1 MMEAKHNKKDAFE
14 MPALG
19 LKLTD
24 IYYVLFRQKW
34 IILGCLAVGLLAGI
48 VVFLAQKTLYWSEAK
63 LLVRYVTST
72 RSVEAVG
79 SQTKSPDYGGENVI
93 NSELEILTSHD
104 LCEEVARRVG
114 PEKLLGKGRGSNVVA
129 AAEVVYKGI
138 ELNNPHRSNI
148 IRVRFSHGDPAICQI
163 VLGELIEEYF
173 KRHKKIHHTGRN
185 YEGILSVEAQDILNR
200 IRENEEE
207 LQKLHRRA
215 GVVSVTESKINLASE
230 LARLRQKYFDAEADI
245 ADLRAVLG
253 TTPRPRAET
262 NAVEASLPPSKV
274 TEHRVLSGRLEA
286 MRQREFELSST
297 YTDENPQVVNIRQQ
311 IIEQEKKKE
320 ALEKEFP
327 KLAELPV
334 IPYTPSS
341 PISPENRPDPR
352 RLSALESKLT
362 IISNQMEVVRKE
374 LAVIDGLET
383 SIADIE
389 RKLKANNQNY
399 QHVAAGLQAAQFDDK
414 MAEAKMSNIQP
425 VQTPS
430 PAAPNVS
437 QRLKLVVG
445 TFFAFLMAG
454 LGLAFFIEIFVDHTI
469 RKPGEFE
476 AKLKMPLFLS
486 IPRLGLNGHAK
497 MLPFPAPA
505 EKYEAPAEP
514 AGIGVPAVIDLK
526 QTWDADH
533 PLRRYIDGVRDATL
547 THFGG
552 DPHKPKLVGVTS
564 CGGKAGVTSIAAGL
578 AGALSETGDGNVLL
592 LNLNYEAEAAHPFY
606 RGELACGL
614 ADALE
619 LDKRANG
626 KVLQNL
632 YVATA
637 GNPDDPA
644 TQSLPKQLARIVP
657 KLRVCDYDYIVFDL
671 PPTTPT
677 TMTARL
683 AGMMDLVILVVE
695 SEKDTQESVKQ
706 ASRLLARS
714 KAPVS
719 AVLNKVR
726 DPVPKWLQQ
735 GV

>member
-1 MMEAKHNKKDAFE
+1 MIDPKHNKKDTFE
-14 MPALG
+14 VPALG

-34 IILGCLAVGLLAGI
+34 VILGCLAAGLLAGI
-48 VVFLAQKTLYWSEAK
+48 VVFFTQKTLYWSEAK

-79 SQTKSPDYGGENVI
+79 SQTKSPDFGGENVI

-114 PEKLLGKGRGSNVVA
+114 PEKLLGKGRGSNVTA
-129 AAEVVYKGI
+129 AAEVIYKGLD
-138 ELNNPHRSNI
+138 LNNPHRSNI
-148 IRVRFSHGDPAICQI
+148 IRVRFSHGDPALCQV
-163 VLGELIEEYF
+163 VLSELIEEYF
-173 KRHKKIHHTGRN
+173 RRHKKIHHTGRN
-185 YEGILSVEAQDILNR
+185 YEGILSVEANDLLNR
-200 IRENEEE
+200 IHENEED
-207 LQKLHRRA
+207 LQKLNRKA
-215 GVVSVTESKINLASE
+215 GVVSVVESKNNLAAE
-230 LARLRQKYFDAEADI
+230 LARLRQKHNDAEADI

-253 TTPRPRAET
+253 SAPAPVPPTNTVET
-262 NAVEASLPPSKV
+262 SLPPGKITEYRV
-274 TEHRVLSGRLEA
+274 TLGRLES
-286 MRQREFELSST
+286 MRASEFDLSSRF
-297 YTDENPQVVNIRQQ
+297 TDENPQVITLRRQ
-311 IIEQEKKKE
+311 IEEQEKKKA

-327 KLAELPV
+327 KLTALPV
-334 IPYTPSS
+334 AAPILPGS
-341 PISPENRPDPR
+341 PLEVRPDPR
-352 RLSALESKLT
+352 RLAALESKLNV
-362 IISNQMEVVRKE
+362 ISNQIVEVRAE
-374 LAVIDGLET
+374 LATIDSLEA
-383 SIADIE
+383 SIADVQ
-389 RKLKANNQNY
+389 RKLELNKKNY
-399 QHVAAGLQAAQFDDK
+399 DYVVNGLRASQFDDK

-430 PAAPNVS
+430 PPAPNVS
-437 QRLKLVVG
+437 QRLKFVAG
-445 TFFAFLMAG
+445 AFFAFLMAG
-454 LGLAFFIEIFVDHTI
+454 LGFAFFIEMFVDHTI
-469 RKPGEFE
+469 RKPSEIE
-476 AKLKMPLFLS
+476 SKLKMPLFLS

-497 MLPFPAPA
+497 MLPFPAPKD
-505 EKYEAPAEP
+505 EEEENDQET
-514 AGIGVPAVIDLK
+514 GLPAVATDLH
-526 QTWDADH
+526 QTWDAEH

-552 DPHKPKLVGVTS
+552 DPHKPKLIGITS

-619 LDKRANG
+619 LDKRSNG

-637 GNPDDPA
+637 GNPNDPA

-695 SEKDTQESVKQ
+695 SEKDTQDSVKQ
-706 ASRLLARS
+706 AGRLLARS

>member
-19 LKLTD
+19 MKLTD

-34 IILGCLAVGLLAGI
+34 VILGCLAVGLLAGLF
-48 VVFLAQKTLYWSEAK
+48 VFFTQKTLYWSEAK
-63 LLVRYVTST
+63 LIVRYVTST
-72 RSVEAVG
+72 RSVEALG
-79 SQTKSPDYGGENVI
+79 SQTKSPDFGGENVI
-93 NSELEILTSHD
+93 NTELEILTSHD

-114 PEKLLGKGRGSNVVA
+114 PEKLLGKGRGSNVTA
-129 AAEVVYKGI
+129 AAEVVYKGL
-138 ELNNPHRSNI
+138 ELNNPHRSNA
-148 IRVRFSHGDPAICQI
+148 IRVRFSHGDPSLCQI
-163 VLGELIEEYF
+163 VLGEVIEEYF

-185 YEGILSVEAQDILNR
+185 YEGILSVEAQDIAIR
-200 IRENEEE
+200 IRENEDE
-207 LQKLHRRA
+207 LQKLHRKA
-215 GVVSVTESKINLASE
+215 GVVSVVESKNNLAQE
-230 LARLRQKYFDAEADI
+230 LASLRRKYFDAEADI
-245 ADLRAVLG
+245 ADLRSLLG
-253 TTPRPRAET
+253 NTPKPVQET
-262 NAVEASLPPSKV
+262 NAVEAGLPLAKITEYKV
-274 TEHRVLSGRLEA
+274 MVGRLES
-286 MRQREFELSST
+286 MRQREFELAAT
-297 YTDENPQVVNIRQQ
+297 YTDENPLVVNVRQQ
-311 IIEQEKKKE
+311 MAEQEKKK
-320 ALEKEFP
+320 AVLEKEFP
-327 KLAELPV
+327 RLVALPV
-334 IPYTPSS
+334 ALPAVAGGPV
-341 PISPENRPDPR
+341 EARPDPR
-352 RLSALESKLT
+352 RLLALESRLG
-362 IISNQMEVVRKE
+362 IISNQMAAVRAE
-374 LAVIDGLET
+374 LAVIDGLENA
-383 SIADIE
+383 IADVQ
-389 RKLKANNQNY
+389 RKLLANNQNY
-399 QHVAAGLQAAQFDDK
+399 LHVSAGLQAAEFDDK

-430 PAAPNVS
+430 PPAPNVS
-437 QRLKLVVG
+437 QRLKFVIG
-445 TFFAFLMAG
+445 TFVAFLFAG
-454 LGLAFFIEIFVDHTI
+454 LGLAFFIEMFVDHTI
-469 RKPGEFE
+469 RKPSEIE
-476 AKLKMPLFLS
+476 TKLKMPLFLS
-486 IPRLGLNGHAK
+486 IPKLGLNGHSK
-497 MLPFPAPA
+497 MLPFPGPKEEEGDAD
-505 EKYEAPAEP
+505 EKT
-514 AGIGVPAVIDLK
+514 GVPAVATDLHP
-526 QTWDADH
+526 TWDAEH

-552 DPHKPKLVGVTS
+552 DPHKPKLIGITS
-564 CGGKAGVTSIAAGL
+564 CGGNAGVTSIAAGL

-619 LDKRANG
+619 LDKRSNG

-637 GNPDDPA
+637 GNPNDPT

-706 ASRLLARS
+706 AARLLARS

>member
-19 LKLTD
+19 MKLTD

-34 IILGCLAVGLLAGI
+34 VILGCLAAGLLVGLI
-48 VVFLAQKTLYWSEAK
+48 VFFAQTPLFWSEAK
-63 LLVRYVTST
+63 LMVRYVTST
-72 RSVEAVG
+72 RSVESLG
-79 SQTKSPDYGGENVI
+79 SQTKSTDYGGESVI
-93 NSELEILTSHD
+93 NSELEIMSSHD
-104 LCEEVARRVG
+104 LCEEVAKRVG
-114 PEKLLGKGRGSNVVA
+114 PEKLLGKGKGSNVTS
-129 AAEVVYKGI
+129 AAEVVFNG
-138 ELNNPHRSNI
+138 LTLDNPRRSNI
-148 IRVRFSHGDPAICQI
+148 IRVRFSHTDPTLCQV
-163 VLGELIEEYF
+163 VLNELIEEYF
-173 KRHKKIHHTGRN
+173 KRHKKIHRTGRN
-185 YEGILSVEAQDILNR
+185 DEGILSVESTDILNR

-207 LQKLHRRA
+207 LQRLHRKA
-215 GVVSVTESKINLASE
+215 GVVSVTESKNNLASE
-230 LARLRQKYFDAEADI
+230 LAGLRQKYFGVESDLAG
-245 ADLRAVLG
+245 LRAELG
-253 TTPRPRAET
+253 TAPVTKPET
-262 NAVEASLPPSKV
+262 NGVEVSLPVAKATEYKV
-274 TEHRVLSGRLEA
+274 VLARLDS
-286 MRQREFELSST
+286 MRQREFALTTT
-297 YTDENPQVVNIRQQ
+297 YTDLEPQVVNIRQQ
-311 IIEQEKKKE
+311 IADQEKKKA

-327 KLAELPV
+327 NLLTLPV
-334 IPYTPSS
+334 TLPQNALGPL
-341 PISPENRPDPR
+341 EARPNPR
-352 RLSALESKLT
+352 RLISLEATLA
-362 IISNQMEVVRKE
+362 IISNQMAVVRTE

-383 SIADIE
+383 AIADVQ
-389 RKLKANNQNY
+389 RKLTANNQNY
-399 QHVAAGLQAAQFDDK
+399 QYVAAGLRAAEFDDK
-414 MAEAKMSNIQP
+414 MADAKMSNIQP
-425 VQTPS
+425 IQTPS
-430 PAAPNVS
+430 PPAPNVS

-445 TFFAFLMAG
+445 TFAAFLFAG
-454 LGLAFFIEIFVDHTI
+454 LGLAFFIEMFVDHTI
-469 RKPGEFE
+469 RKASEIE
-476 AKLKMPLFLS
+476 SKLKLPLFLS
-486 IPRLGLNGHAK
+486 IPKLGLNGHAK
-497 MLPFPAPA
+497 LLPFPGPKEEQDDLD
-505 EKYEAPAEP
+505 EKT
-514 AGIGVPAVIDLK
+514 GLPAVATDLH
-526 QTWDADH
+526 QTWDAEH

-552 DPHKPKLVGVTS
+552 DPHKPKLIGITS
-564 CGGKAGVTSIAAGL
+564 CGGNAGVTSIAAGL

-619 LDKRANG
+619 LDKRVNG

-637 GNPDDPA
+637 GNPNDPA

>member
-1 MMEAKHNKKDAFE
+1 MIEAKHNKKDAFE

-24 IYYVLFRQKW
+24 IFYVLFRQKW
-34 IILGCLAVGLLAGI
+34 IILCCLAVGLLAGL
-48 VVFLAQKTLYWSEAK
+48 VGFFAQKTLYWSEAK

-79 SQTKSPDYGGENVI
+79 SQTKSPDGGGENVI

-114 PEKLLGKGRGSNVVA
+114 PEKLLGKGRGSNVTA
-129 AAEVVYKGI
+129 AAEVVYKGL
-138 ELNNPHRSNI
+138 ELNNPPRSNI

-163 VLGELIEEYF
+163 VLSELIEEYF

-215 GVVSVTESKINLASE
+215 GVVSVVESKNNLASE

-253 TTPRPRAET
+253 TTPKPKVET
-262 NAVEASLPPSKV
+262 NSVEAGLPPAKV
-274 TEHRVLSGRLEA
+274 TEHRVLSGRLET

-297 YTDENPQVVNIRQQ
+297 YTDENPLVVNVRQQ
-311 IIEQEKKKE
+311 IADQEKKKA

-327 KLAELPV
+327 KLVELPV
-334 IPYTPSS
+334 ITYAPSFNT
-341 PISPENRPDPR
+341 PENRPDPR
-352 RLSALESKLT
+352 RLVALESKLT
-362 IISNQMEVVRKE
+362 IISNQMDMVRRE

-430 PAAPNVS
+430 PPAPNVS

-454 LGLAFFIEIFVDHTI
+454 LGLAFFIELFVDHTI

-505 EKYEAPAEP
+505 QEP
-514 AGIGVPAVIDLK
+514 AASSEPGAVGVPALNLK
-526 QTWDADH
+526 QTWDPDH

-619 LDKRANG
+619 SDKRANG

-637 GNPDDPA
+637 GDPNDPA
-644 TQSLPKQLARIVP
+644 TLNLPKQLARIVP

-706 ASRLLARS
+706 AGRLLARS

-719 AVLNKVR
+719 VVLNKVR
-726 DPVPKWLQQ
+726 DPVPRWLQQ
-735 GV
+735 GA

>member
-1 MMEAKHNKKDAFE
+1 MEAKHNRKDAIE

-19 LKLTD
+19 MKLTD

-34 IILGCLAVGLLAGI
+34 IILGCLAAGLLAGI
-48 VVFLAQKTLYWSEAK
+48 IVFFAQKTLYWSEAK
-63 LLVRYVTST
+63 LMVRYVTST
-72 RSVEAVG
+72 RSVDAVG
-79 SQTKSPDYGGENVI
+79 SQTKSTDYGGESVI
-93 NSELEILTSHD
+93 NSELEIMSSLD

-114 PEKLLGKGRGSNVVA
+114 PEKLLGKGKGSNVTT
-129 AAEVVYKGI
+129 AAEMVFNG
-138 ELNNPHRSNI
+138 LTLDNPRRSNI
-148 IRVRFSHGDPAICQI
+148 IRVRFAHGDPTLCQI
-163 VLGELIEEYF
+163 VLNELIEEYF
-173 KRHKKIHHTGRN
+173 KRHKKIHRTGRN
-185 YEGILSVEAQDILNR
+185 DEGILSLEATDIQNR
-200 IRENEEE
+200 ITENEKE
-207 LQKLHRRA
+207 LQNLHRKA
-215 GVVSVTESKINLASE
+215 GVVSVTESKNNLASE
-230 LARLRQKYFDAEADI
+230 LAHMRQKYFDVDSEI
-245 ADLRAVLG
+245 AGLRAELG
-253 TTPRPRAET
+253 NASAPKADT
-262 NAVEASLPPSKV
+262 NAVETGLLPSKISEFKV
-274 TEHRVLSGRLEA
+274 VLARLDS
-286 MRQREFELSST
+286 MRQREFELT
-297 YTDENPQVVNIRQQ
+297 AAYTDENPLVINIRQQ
-311 IIEQEKKKE
+311 VAEQEKKKA

-327 KLAELPV
+327 KLAALPV
-334 IPYTPSS
+334 ALS
-341 PISPENRPDPR
+341 PTSPGPLESRPDPR
-352 RLSALESKLT
+352 RLIRLESTLAN
-362 IISNQMEVVRKE
+362 ISNQMAQVRAE
-374 LAVIDGLET
+374 LSVIDGLEMA
-383 SIADIE
+383 IADVQ
-389 RKLKANNQNY
+389 RKLTANSQNY
-399 QHVAAGLQAAQFDDK
+399 QYVAAGLRAAEFDDK
-414 MAEAKMSNIQP
+414 MADAKMSNIQS

-430 PAAPNVS
+430 PPAPNVS
-437 QRLKLVVG
+437 QRLKLVIG
-445 TFFAFLMAG
+445 TFIAFIMAG
-454 LGLAFFIEIFVDHTI
+454 FGFAFFIEMFVDHTI
-469 RKPGEFE
+469 RKASEIE
-476 AKLKMPLFLS
+476 SKLKMPLFLS
-486 IPRLGLNGHAK
+486 IPKLGLNGHAK
-497 MLPFPAPA
+497 MLPFPGPKEEEDEGDKKAGLPA
-505 EKYEAPAEP
+505 TAT
-514 AGIGVPAVIDLK
+514 DLHP
-526 QTWDADH
+526 TWDAEH

-552 DPHKPKLVGVTS
+552 DPHKPKLIGITS
-564 CGGKAGVTSIAAGL
+564 CGGNAGVTSIAAGL

-619 LDKRANG
+619 LDKRSNG

-637 GNPDDPA
+637 GNPNDPA

>member
-1 MMEAKHNKKDAFE
+1 MMEAKHNKKEAFE
-14 MPALG
+14 VPALG
-19 LKLTD
+19 MKLTD

-34 IILGCLAVGLLAGI
+34 VILGCLAAGLLAGLI
-48 VVFLAQKTLYWSEAK
+48 VFFTQTTLYWSEAK
-63 LLVRYVTST
+63 LIVRYVTST
-72 RSVEAVG
+72 RSVEAAG
-79 SQTKSPDYGGENVI
+79 SQTKMPDFGGENVI
-93 NSELEILTSHD
+93 NTEMEILTSYD

-114 PEKLLGKGRGSNVVA
+114 PEKLLGKGKGSNVA
-129 AAEVVYKGI
+129 SAAEVVFKGL
-138 ELNNPHRSNI
+138 ELNNPHRNNAI
-148 IRVRFSHGDPAICQI
+148 KVRFSHRDPTICQN
-163 VLGELIEEYF
+163 VLNEIIEEYF

-185 YEGILSVEAQDILNR
+185 YEGILSEEANDLLTR
-200 IRENEEE
+200 IHENEAD
-207 LQKLHRRA
+207 LQKLNRKA
-215 GVVSVTESKINLASE
+215 GVVSVVESKNNLAAE
-230 LARLRQKYFDAEADI
+230 LARLRQKHNDAEADI

-253 TTPRPRAET
+253 TTAAPTPET
-262 NAVEASLPPSKV
+262 NSVPSALPATKLN
-274 TEHRVLSGRLEA
+274 EYRVVLGRLES
-286 MRQREFELSST
+286 MRANEFDLT
-297 YTDENPQVVNIRQQ
+297 AKFTDENPQVVTLRRQ
-311 IIEQEKKKE
+311 IEEQEKKKA

-327 KLAELPV
+327 KLTALPV
-334 IPYTPSS
+334 AAPILPGS
-341 PISPENRPDPR
+341 PLEARTNPR
-352 RLSALESKLT
+352 LLIAAESKLNV
-362 IISNQMEVVRKE
+362 ISNQIVEVRAE
-374 LAVIDGLET
+374 LSTIDGLEA
-383 SIADIE
+383 SIADVQ
-389 RKLKANNQNY
+389 RKLDLNKKNY
-399 QHVAAGLQAAQFDDK
+399 DYVVNGLQASKFDDK
-414 MAEAKMSNIQP
+414 MAEAKMSNIQSA
-425 VQTPS
+425 QTPS
-430 PAAPNVS
+430 PPAPNVS
-437 QRLKLVVG
+437 QRLKFVIG
-445 TFFAFLMAG
+445 TFVGFLLAG
-454 LGLAFFIEIFVDHTI
+454 LGLAFFIEMFVDHTI
-469 RKPGEFE
+469 RKASEIE
-476 AKLKMPLFLS
+476 TKLKMPLFLS
-486 IPRLGLNGHAK
+486 IPKLGLNGHAK
-497 MLPFPAPA
+497 MLPFPGPKDEEDEDDKKAGLPA
-505 EKYEAPAEP
+505 TAT
-514 AGIGVPAVIDLK
+514 DLH
-526 QTWDADH
+526 QTWDAEH

-552 DPHKPKLVGVTS
+552 DPHKPKLIGITS
-564 CGGKAGVTSIAAGL
+564 CGGNAGVTSIAAGL

-619 LDKRANG
+619 LDKRSNG

-637 GNPDDPA
+637 GNPNDPA

>member
-1 MMEAKHNKKDAFE
+1 MEAKHNKKDAIE
-14 MPALG
+14 MPPLG

-34 IILGCLAVGLLAGI
+34 VILGCLGVGLIAGL
-48 VVFLAQKTLYWSEAK
+48 VVFFAQTPLFWSEAK
-63 LLVRYVTST
+63 LMVRYVTST
-72 RSVEAVG
+72 RSVDAVG
-79 SQTKSPDYGGENVI
+79 SQTKSTDYGGESVI
-93 NSELEILTSHD
+93 NSELEIMSSLD

-114 PEKLLGKGRGSNVVA
+114 PEKLLGKGKGSNVTS
-129 AAEVVYKGI
+129 AAEVVFNG
-138 ELNNPHRSNI
+138 LTLDNPRRSNI
-148 IRVRFSHGDPAICQI
+148 IRVRFSHGDPALCQI
-163 VLGELIEEYF
+163 VLNELIEEYF
-173 KRHKKIHHTGRN
+173 KRHKKIHRTGRN
-185 YEGILSVEAQDILNR
+185 DENILSIEATDIHNR
-200 IRENEEE
+200 IVQNEED

-215 GVVSVTESKINLASE
+215 GVVSVTESKNNLASE
-230 LARLRQKYFDAEADI
+230 LAGLRQKYFGVESDI
-245 ADLRAVLG
+245 AGLRAELG
-253 TTPRPRAET
+253 NAPVARSET
-262 NAVEASLPPSKV
+262 NGVEVGLPVAKV
-274 TEHRVLSGRLEA
+274 TEYKVVLARLDS
-286 MRQREFELSST
+286 MRQREFDLTTT

-311 IIEQEKKKE
+311 IAEQEKKKA

-327 KLAELPV
+327 SLVTLPV
-334 IPYTPSS
+334 ALPPSTTG
-341 PISPENRPDPR
+341 P
-352 RLSALESKLT
+352 LESRTNPRHLVGLESQRAV
-362 IISNQMEVVRKE
+362 ISNQMAEVRAS
-374 LAVIDGLET
+374 LATIDGLE
-383 SIADIE
+383 SAIADVQ
-389 RKLKANNQNY
+389 RKLDLNKKNYDYVAN
-399 QHVAAGLQAAQFDDK
+399 GLQASLFDDK
-414 MAEAKMSNIQP
+414 MADAKMTNIQP

-430 PAAPNVS
+430 PPAPNVS
-437 QRLKLVVG
+437 QRLKLVIG
-445 TFFAFLMAG
+445 TFVAFIMAG
-454 LGLAFFIEIFVDHTI
+454 LGLAFFIEMFVDHTI
-469 RKPGEFE
+469 RKASEIE
-476 AKLKMPLFLS
+476 TKLKMPLFLS
-486 IPRLGLNGHAK
+486 IPKLGLNGHAK
-497 MLPFPAPA
+497 MLPFPGPKDEEDEDDKKTGLPA
-505 EKYEAPAEP
+505 TTT
-514 AGIGVPAVIDLK
+514 DLH
-526 QTWDADH
+526 QTWDAEH

-552 DPHKPKLVGVTS
+552 DPHKPKLIGITS

-619 LDKRANG
+619 LDKRSNG

-637 GNPDDPA
+637 GNPNDPA

-706 ASRLLARS
+706 AGRLLARS